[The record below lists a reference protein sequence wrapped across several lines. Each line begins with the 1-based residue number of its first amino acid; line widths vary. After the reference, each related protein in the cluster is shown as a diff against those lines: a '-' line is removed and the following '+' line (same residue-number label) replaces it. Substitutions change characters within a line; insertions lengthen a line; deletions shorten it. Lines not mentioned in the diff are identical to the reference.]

1 MRPMVAVIPL
11 KALDRAKSR
20 LGEVLDADARHD
32 LALTMLA
39 RTVDAC
45 RGAGLDPWVVS
56 PDPAVH
62 ASAEVLGAR
71 SLDDGGVDLTAA
83 VALALAHHATAA
95 IIVVVAADLPEITA
109 EALLELIAQA
119 RPLALVAAADGT
131 TNAIAA
137 CPPAVFT
144 PSYGPGSAARH
155 GGLHVRIAELE
166 RDLDTPA
173 DLRRVLAPCG

>member
-1 MRPMVAVIPL
+1 MQPMVAVIPL
-11 KALDRAKSR
+11 KALERAKSR

-39 RTVDAC
+39 RTVEAC
-45 RGAGLDPWVVS
+45 RGAGLDPCVVS

-62 ASAEVLGAR
+62 AAAALLGAR
-71 SLDDGGVDLTAA
+71 SLDDGGVDLTEA
-83 VALALAHHATAA
+83 VRLGLAQHAGADVV
-95 IIVVVAADLPEITA
+95 VVVAADLPEVTA
-109 EALLELIAQA
+109 EALVSLVAEA

-131 TNAIAA
+131 TNAVAA
-137 CPPAVFT
+137 RPPAAFT

-155 GGLHVRIAELE
+155 GGTHVRIAALE

-173 DLRRVLAPCG
+173 DLQRVLAPCG